1 MQDEL
6 VSALAPIPADLT
18 RPLAKEFEAI
28 RRDAILGVLG
38 RAAPGRFVEGIVQ
51 VLQFMTTGSYDS
63 SPAVT
68 RTLQRM
74 ESLQTLDDAL
84 RCIVYAARTMYVF
97 RNKRGLAHK
106 STVEAS
112 VLDLQYL
119 FMAAQWILAEL
130 IQQASGRTSQD
141 AGRIVRQITL
151 PLAGLVE
158 DIGGRRI
165 VLDRLPVREE
175 LLVILY
181 SYYPGSATQRQLL
194 DSLDRLRSDTV
205 LNALERLWKGKLV
218 DGGKENGFKLTQT
231 GVRTADAIVL
241 AMTS

>member
-1 MQDEL
+1 VHDEL
-6 VSALAPIPADLT
+6 VSSLAPIPADLT
-18 RPLAKEFEAI
+18 GPLLKDFDAI

-51 VLQFMTTGSYDS
+51 VLQFITTGSYEP

-68 RTLQRM
+68 RTLQQM
-74 ESLQTLDDAL
+74 ESQPSLDDAL
-84 RCIVYAARTMYVF
+84 RCIVHAARTMYVF

-106 STVEAS
+106 NAVEAS

-119 FMAAQWILAEL
+119 FMTAQWILAEL
-130 IQQASGRTSQD
+130 VQKVSGLTTQE

-151 PLAGLVE
+151 PLGGLVE

-165 VLDRLPVREE
+165 VLSRLPVRDE
-175 LLVILY
+175 LLVVLY

-194 DSLDRLRSDTV
+194 DSLDRSRSDTV
-205 LNALERLWKGKLV
+205 LNALGWLWKQKLI
-218 DGGKENGFKLTQT
+218 DGGNEVGYKLTQT
-231 GVRTADAIVL
+231 GVRAADAIVL
-241 AMTS
+241 AMT